1 LIALWRK
8 SSVPGRQVTVWIPD
22 FFCNSSLVAMRH
34 TGVKLVFYPLS
45 ETMAPDITKCREL
58 LESNGMDLFVLVHY
72 FGRPTACAPTRDLC
86 ARHGAWLIEDA
97 AHVLFPT
104 GGIGNYGDFVLY
116 SPHKHLA
123 IPDGAVLVVSSSGPS
138 RFEAESSTSFG
149 SPSSWPGQLRELER
163 ELGPRRKPRQLTTA
177 IWLGK
182 RLLQK
187 LGVGAWRRS
196 SLPFVEPLAPDMNGL
211 TQLASPPQSRLAK
224 RMLAGLVPKL
234 DLVARKRQRHQL
246 LWDSLLL
253 GGPSEWGTDISPA
266 ERATARR
273 WTPYLAGYEAS
284 VPAAPGV
291 YSEWQQRGLPVSTWP
306 DLPPE
311 VRSRREQHERAW
323 HFRHN
328 RLYLPVHQT
337 MKIRSSL
344 IPHSGRDRRNSEDQR
359 VRVEWD
365 GASRFQWQQW
375 FARSER
381 SNLLQ
386 SWAYGEAKAQTS
398 NWRVTRGVFFR
409 RDEALA
415 LVQVLRRRVGGIVVT
430 RINRGPL
437 LLKPLVDSE
446 ERAIW
451 RELARFGT
459 LRRGWLLSAAPE
471 LTLSGASLFLMD
483 DLGFRQFSPLS
494 WESVWIHLDV
504 GLDVLRARLEG
515 KWRNMLSASEK
526 TGMGLEVCV
535 DDESFEWLIAHYQEL
550 MQEKGFTGPSPGLLA
565 SLRQNLRDSDQ
576 LIVLRAV
583 HAREPVAGIALAI
596 HGSSAT
602 YLVGWN
608 GTAGRKLKANQYLL
622 WQAIIHL
629 QRSGLRW
636 LDLGGISEEQTPGI
650 ADFKLGLGG
659 ERYELI
665 GEYWKW

>member
-1 LIALWRK
+1 M
-8 SSVPGRQVTVWIPD
+8 RQ
-22 FFCNSSLVAMRH
+22 
-34 TGVKLVFYPLS
+34 TGVKLVFYPLT
-45 ETMAPDITKCREL
+45 ETLEPDITRCREL
-58 LESNGMDLFVLVHY
+58 LESNAMDLFVLVHY
-72 FGRPTACAPTRDLC
+72 FGRPTPCAPARDLC

-97 AHVLFPT
+97 AHVLRAAP
-104 GGIGNYGDFVLY
+104 GIGNYGDFVLY

-123 IPDGAVLVVSSSGPS
+123 IPDGAVLVVSTSGPS
-138 RFEAESSTSFG
+138 RFEAESDTSFG
-149 SPSSWPGQLRELER
+149 SPSSWPEQLRELER
-163 ELGPRRKPRQLTTA
+163 ELGRRRTPRQLTTT

-187 LGVGAWRRS
+187 LGVGALRRS
-196 SLPFVEPLAPDMNGL
+196 NPPFVEPLAPEMNGSME
-211 TQLASPPQSRLAK
+211 LASPRQSRLAK
-224 RMLAGLVPKL
+224 RMLGGLVPKL
-234 DLVARKRQRHQL
+234 NLVARKRQRHQL

-253 GGPSEWGTDISPA
+253 DGPSAWVGDISPG

-273 WTPYLAGYEAS
+273 WTPYLAGYEGS
-284 VPAAPGV
+284 VPAAAGV
-291 YSEWQQRGLPVSTWP
+291 YSEWQRRGLPVSTWP

-311 VRSRREQHERAW
+311 VIARREQHERAW
-323 HFRHN
+323 HFRHS

-344 IPHSGRDRRNSEDQR
+344 ILRSGRDPRNCEDRR
-359 VRVEWD
+359 VRAEWD
-365 GASRFQWQQW
+365 GASRVQWQQW

-386 SWAYGEAKAQTS
+386 SWAYGEAKAETS

-409 RDEALA
+409 HDEELA
-415 LVQVLRRRVGGIVVT
+415 LVQVLRRRVGGIVMT

-437 LLKPLVDSE
+437 LLKPLLDYE

-451 RELARFGT
+451 RELARFGK
-459 LRRGWLLSAAPE
+459 LHRGSVLSAAPE
-471 LTLSGASLFLMD
+471 LMLSGASLFLMD
-483 DLGFRQFSPLS
+483 ELGFRQFSPLS
-494 WESVWIHLDV
+494 WESVWVDLDV
-504 GLDVLRARLEG
+504 ALNVLRARIEG

-526 TGMGLEVCV
+526 TGMSLEVSA
-535 DDESFEWLIAHYQEL
+535 DDESFEWLIAHYQGL
-550 MQEKGFTGPSPGLLA
+550 MQEKGFTGPSPELLA

-583 HAREPVAGIALAI
+583 HGGEAVAAIALAL
-596 HGSSAT
+596 HGTSAT
-602 YLVGWN
+602 YLLGWN

-665 GEYWKW
+665 GEYWRW